1 MKLTTRWI
9 ATAALAAGFF
19 ATSVAVRAQA
29 PDVPPPPPE
38 GTVFFERIGGGPD
51 VFYGPVDFMGFE
63 GQVSRKTV
71 TGAPFTG
78 TFTSHSTQTL
88 ADGNHI
94 QHSSTGSV
102 ARDSQGRTRRDVTL
116 PAIGAFA
123 SSGQSAPHVVM
134 LNDPVAGTH
143 FILHPDQKTAD
154 TGGHMKGTFINR
166 ELHGLDA
173 SRVKRH
179 ADEIVTTSLGT
190 QTISG
195 VSAEGTRYTRT
206 IPAGEIGN
214 EKPIQIVTERWYSPE
229 LQMNVMTK
237 RTDPINGDSVFQF
250 TEIQRSEPAATLF
263 QVPADYT
270 INTPRAGRR
279 RGPAP
284 EAAQPQ

>member
-1 MKLTTRWI
+1 MKLNTRWT
-9 ATAALAAGFF
+9 ATAVLAAGFF
-19 ATSVAVRAQA
+19 AAGAVVHAQA
-29 PDVPPPPPE
+29 PDVPPPPPHE
-38 GTVFFERIGGGPD
+38 GPVFFERVGGGPD
-51 VFYGPVDFMGFE
+51 VFFGPVDFMGFE
-63 GQVSRKTV
+63 GQVSHKTV

-78 TFTSHSTQTL
+78 TFTSQSTQTL

-94 QHSSTGSV
+94 QRSTTGSM

-116 PAIGAFA
+116 PAIGPFA
-123 SSGQSAPHVVM
+123 ASGQSAPHVVM

-154 TGGHMKGTFINR
+154 TGGHIKGAFKR
-166 ELHGLDA
+166 ELHALDA
-173 SRVKRH
+173 APGKHPSN
-179 ADEIVTTSLGT
+179 EIVTTSLGT

-195 VSAEGTRYTRT
+195 VSAEGTRYTHT

-229 LQMNVMTK
+229 LQMDVMTK

-263 QVPADYT
+263 QVPPGYT
-270 INTPRAGRR
+270 INTARAGRKH
-279 RGPAP
+279 GPAP
-284 EAAQPQ
+284 EAAPPQ